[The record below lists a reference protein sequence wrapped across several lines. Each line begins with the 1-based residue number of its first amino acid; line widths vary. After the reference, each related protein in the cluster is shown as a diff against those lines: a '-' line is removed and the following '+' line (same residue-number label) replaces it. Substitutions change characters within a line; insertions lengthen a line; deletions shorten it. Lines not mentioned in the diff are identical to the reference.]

1 MSSKNNKKSVI
12 QQAKVSDE
20 KQVAS
25 STTAVATKRKVILNS
40 PEDYSS
46 SSQIAKA
53 YSAGCF
59 PNFTHQ
65 KLFHALSQALEGK
78 DEGRVDFNKVLEDAS
93 MHRSSALQIIILCLY
108 GIKAVTSAVQNGVL
122 PVNIARQSVSFLA
135 SLKSKV

>member
-1 MSSKNNKKSVI
+1 MSNKNNKKSVI

-25 STTAVATKRKVILNS
+25 STTAIATKRKVILNS

-78 DEGRVDFNKVLEDAS
+78 DQGNVDFNKVLEDA
-93 MHRSSALQIIILCLY
+93 RECR
-108 GIKAVTSAVQNGVL
+108 QND
-122 PVNIARQSVSFLA
+122 
-135 SLKSKV
+135 